1 MNEVCLLGI
10 EEGLQFTRAMAAGEG
25 VWVLALGEQDDLDT
39 TALLQQKVDPAE
51 GSADARS
58 IAVVEDGDIRREAP

>member
-1 MNEVCLLGI
+1 
-10 EEGLQFTRAMAAGEG
+10 MAAGEG